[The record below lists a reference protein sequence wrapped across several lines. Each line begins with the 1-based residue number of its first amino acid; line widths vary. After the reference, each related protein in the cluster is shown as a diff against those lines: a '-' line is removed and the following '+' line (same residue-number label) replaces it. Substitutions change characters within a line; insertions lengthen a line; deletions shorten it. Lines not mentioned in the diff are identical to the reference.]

1 MANTNNTTS
10 GKPGRKQL
18 IVIAIVLLMG
28 AGGAYFILKG
38 GESHGEGDGHGHEQ
52 KASQTEDDG
61 HGHGPT
67 DKDAKA
73 PAGEKGAAAP
83 KEQAAAASKQPATA
97 EAKSSGE
104 HKEEEETVPMTDAQ
118 IQASGIKVES
128 SSSAVIRTSLQLPGE
143 IRFNEDRTAHIVPR
157 VAGVV
162 DSVSANL
169 GQQVK
174 RGQVLAVLSSVGVSE
189 IRSELQ
195 GAQRRRELAQT
206 TYERERTLFE
216 QKISPEQDVLQAR
229 QALRE
234 AEIAVANASQKLQTL
249 GASAGAGALGRVELR
264 APFEAM
270 VVEKHIAIGE
280 AVREDTNVF
289 TLSDLSTVWAEMSV
303 GSGDLAKV
311 RVGERVRVR
320 AGASDASAEGTVSF
334 VGSLI
339 GAQTRTAPAR
349 VVLSNPQG
357 AWRPGL
363 FVTVEV
369 LTNDNTTPSPVTVSS
384 EAIQTVEDKPSVF
397 VKVEG
402 GFKPQAVRIGRSDGQ
417 RVEILEGLQA
427 GQPYAA
433 EGSFVV
439 KSEQGKSSATHTH

>member
-1 MANTNNTTS
+1 MAKSTNTSS
-10 GKPGRKQL
+10 GKPGRSQL
-18 IVIAIVLLMG
+18 IVIALVLLLG
-28 AGGAYFILKG
+28 AGGAYFILWG
-38 GESHGEGDGHGHEQ
+38 GKSHGAGDGHGHEE
-52 KASQTEDDG
+52 KSSQTEDDG
-61 HGHGPT
+61 HGHGASNKEAT
-67 DKDAKA
+67 TSVADK
-73 PAGEKGAAAP
+73 AAAQP
-83 KEQAAAASKQPATA
+83 KQQAAA
-97 EAKSSGE
+97 EAKPSAE
-104 HKEEEETVPMTDAQ
+104 HSEEEETVPMTDAQ
-118 IQASGIKVES
+118 IQASGIKLENS
-128 SSSAVIRTSLQLPGE
+128 ASAVIRTALQLPGE

-162 DSVSANL
+162 ENVSANL

-174 RGQVLAVLSSVGVSE
+174 RGQVLAALSSVSVSE

-216 QKISPEQDVLQAR
+216 QKISPEQDVLMAR

-249 GASAGAGALGRVELR
+249 GASAGAGALGRVDLR
-264 APFEAM
+264 APFDAM

-280 AVREDTNVF
+280 AVREDTSVF

-303 GSGDLAKV
+303 GASDLAKV

-320 AGASDASAEGTVSF
+320 AGASDAGAEGKISF

-369 LTNDNTTPSPVTVSS
+369 FTNDNTTPSPVTVSS
-384 EAIQTVEDKPSVF
+384 DAIQTVEDKPSVF
-397 VKVEG
+397 VKVDG

-417 RVEILEGLQA
+417 RVEILDGLQA
-427 GQPYAA
+427 GKPYAS

>member
-1 MANTNNTTS
+1 MTKTTATAT
-10 GKPGRKQL
+10 GKPGRHQ
-18 IVIAIVLLMG
+18 IIAIAVVLLLG
-28 AGGAYFILKG
+28 AAGAFFILRG
-38 GESHGEGDGHGHEQ
+38 GQSHG
-52 KASQTEDDG
+52 ADDG
-61 HGHGPT
+61 HGHAEKSSQAQGAGQ
-67 DKDAKA
+67 DAN
-73 PAGEKGAAAP
+73 
-83 KEQAAAASKQPATA
+83 AAAASKEAGVPAPEAVAKPAGAPEQNA
-97 EAKSSGE
+97 EKL
-104 HKEEEETVPMTDAQ
+104 PMTDAQ
-118 IQASGIKVES
+118 IQSAGIRIEN
-128 SSSAVIRTSLQLPGE
+128 SAAAVVRASLQLPGE

-162 DSVSANL
+162 ERVSANL
-169 GQQVK
+169 GQQVQ
-174 RGQVLAVLSSVGVSE
+174 RGQVLAVLSSAGVSE
-189 IRSELQ
+189 IRAELQ

-206 TYERERTLFE
+206 TYERERSLFE
-216 QKISPEQDVLQAR
+216 QKISPEQDVLLAR

-234 AEIAVANASQKLQTL
+234 AEIAVANAAQKLQTL
-249 GASAGAGALGRVELR
+249 GASAGAGAGALGRVELR
-264 APFEAM
+264 APFDGM

-280 AVREDTNVF
+280 AVREDTSVF

-303 GSGDLAKV
+303 GAGDLAKV

-320 AGASDASAEGTVSF
+320 AGASDATADGTISF

-369 LTNDNTTPSPVTVSS
+369 LTNDQSAPSPVTVSS
-384 EAIQTVEDKPSVF
+384 EAIQSVEDKPSVF
-397 VKVEG
+397 VKVDG
-402 GFKPQAVRIGRSDGQ
+402 GFQAQAVRVGRSDGQ

-433 EGSFVV
+433 DGSFVL
-439 KSEQGKSSATHTH
+439 KSEQGKSSATHAH

>member
-1 MANTNNTTS
+1 MTKTTTTAT
-10 GKPGRKQL
+10 GKTGRQQT
-18 IVIAIVLLMG
+18 IAIAAVLLLG
-28 AGGAYFILKG
+28 AAGAFLILRGGP
-38 GESHGEGDGHGHEQ
+38 GHG
-52 KASQTEDDG
+52 ADDG
-61 HGHGPT
+61 HGH
-67 DKDAKA
+67 
-73 PAGEKGAAAP
+73 AA
-83 KEQAAAASKQPATA
+83 QSG
-97 EAKSSGE
+97 EAKSAVQGAAPSVPGGPGGDAQTGQAAGAQQEAAHGE
-104 HKEEEETVPMTDAQ
+104 AEKVAMTDAQ
-118 IQASGIKVES
+118 IQSAGIRIAL
-128 SSSAVIRTSLQLPGE
+128 SAAAVVRTRLQLPGE

-162 DSVSANL
+162 ERVSADL
-169 GQQVK
+169 GQQVR
-174 RGQVLAVLSSVGVSE
+174 RGQVLAQLSSAGVSE
-189 IRSELQ
+189 IRAELQ

-206 TYERERTLFE
+206 TYERERSLFE
-216 QKISPEQDVLQAR
+216 QRISPEQDVLLAR

-234 AEIAVANASQKLQTL
+234 AEIAVANATQKLQTL
-249 GASAGAGALGRVELR
+249 GASAGAQALGRVELR
-264 APFEAM
+264 APFDGM

-280 AVREDTNVF
+280 AVREDTSVF

-303 GSGDLAKV
+303 GAGDLSRV

-320 AGASDASAEGTVSF
+320 AGASDATAEGTVSF
-334 VGSLI
+334 VGALI

-369 LTNDNTTPSPVTVSS
+369 LTNDQSTPSPVTVSS

-397 VKVEG
+397 VQVDG
-402 GFKPQAVRIGRSDGQ
+402 GFQARPVRVGRSDGQ

-433 EGSFVV
+433 DGSFVL
-439 KSEQGKSSATHTH
+439 KSEQGKSAATHTH